1 MNQPEFDRHHDD
13 DAEPDRI
20 EAELVITGK
29 MIGTV
34 RMIIAIASIRQ
45 PSTSTSA

>member
-1 MNQPEFDRHHDD
+1 M
-13 DAEPDRI
+13 
-20 EAELVITGK
+20 ITGK

-45 PSTSTSA
+45 PSTRYITMMRASTP

>member
-1 MNQPEFDRHHDD
+1 MMMPNQIGLKPRW
-13 DAEPDRI
+13 
-20 EAELVITGK
+20 VTTGK

-45 PSTSTSA
+45 PSTKYISMMSASTP